1 MVILFSKSKVKRHAL
16 TFEVRMVLGNLGYMI
31 LVCRAGMWE
40 KEEPRALSG
49 QKGGFGQELR
59 KICPSPVHSPGWSI
73 SSQLELIAR

>member
-40 KEEPRALSG
+40 KEEPRAL
-49 QKGGFGQELR
+49 
-59 KICPSPVHSPGWSI
+59 
-73 SSQLELIAR
+73 